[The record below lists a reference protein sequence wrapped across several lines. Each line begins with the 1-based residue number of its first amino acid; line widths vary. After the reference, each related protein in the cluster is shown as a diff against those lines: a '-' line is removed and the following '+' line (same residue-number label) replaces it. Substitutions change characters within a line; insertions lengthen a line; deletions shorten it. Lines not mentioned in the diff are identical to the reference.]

1 MDSFILKSIVH
12 EGIKRNYI
20 LSFHWKILGFFLLS
34 LSLSLFFRC
43 QTPEG
48 LGNLELD
55 ANNI

>member
-1 MDSFILKSIVH
+1 MI
-12 EGIKRNYI
+12 
-20 LSFHWKILGFFLLS
+20 FFLFIGKFWVFFSS